1 MEKDGETLQI
11 VGDDLYCTNP
21 NIIADGIKN
30 K

>member
-1 MEKDGETLQI
+1 MKRMGNKLQI

-21 NIIADGIKN
+21 AIVKQGIKG